1 MSLFE
6 TEETNQF
13 TFEPFAAHD
22 FYTQVNRLL
31 VQQAIHHL
39 LRHRSFHANTVTI
52 VDMACGTGAI
62 SRLIAQEMARH
73 KLLARTCI
81 IGVDPSG
88 EAIRLA
94 KKSMQEEY
102 PEVRTQFFQGDVTDL
117 PHIVQNADAA
127 FFCNAIHLVPDK
139 HDAFRHMA
147 EILVP
152 NGIFACNSAFYEG
165 TYVEG
170 TERFYRLW
178 TRRAVGWL
186 RKEHPEAH
194 LSRQAKATARQ
205 WLTPEEYVT
214 TLQQSGFA
222 EVDITR
228 DDTLMSLDAW
238 RDLGKYWLFIEGA
251 LPGIPLALGAA
262 ALENAVYQ
270 TGQELGLTEIPRTWL
285 QLIATK
291 SSRQVFPTTS

>member
-13 TFEPFAAHD
+13 TFEAFAAHD

-31 VQQAIHHL
+31 VQRAISHL
-39 LRHRSFHANTVTI
+39 ITHRSTTTTPTSDTPLVTI

-62 SRLIAQEMARH
+62 SRLIAEEMSQH
-73 KLLARTCI
+73 QLLSKTCI
-81 IGVDPSG
+81 IGVDPSA
-88 EAIRLA
+88 EAVRLA
-94 KKSMQEEY
+94 EKSMRADY
-102 PEVRTQFFQGDVTDL
+102 PEVQTKFLQGDVSDL
-117 PHIVQNADAA
+117 SRVVQNADAA

-139 HDAFRHMA
+139 KDAFRHVA
-147 EILVP
+147 EILAP
-152 NGIFACNSAFYEG
+152 EGIFACNSAFYHG

-186 RKEHPEAH
+186 KKEHPEVH
-194 LSRQAKATARQ
+194 LSREAKAMAMQ
-205 WLTPEEYVT
+205 WWTPEEYVAA
-214 TLQQSGFA
+214 LQQSGFG
-222 EVDITR
+222 EVDISR
-228 DDTLMSLDAW
+228 NNAIMSLDAW

-251 LPGIPLALGAA
+251 LPGVPLALGAQ

-270 TGQELGLTEIPRTWL
+270 TGQELGLSEVPRTWL
-285 QLIATK
+285 QLISTK
-291 SSRQVFPTTS
+291 NG

>member
-1 MSLFE
+1 MTLFE
-6 TEETNQF
+6 TDETNQF
-13 TFEPFAAHD
+13 TFAPFAAHD
-22 FYTQVNRLL
+22 FYTRVNRLL
-31 VQQAIHHL
+31 VQHAVQHL
-39 LRHRSFHANTVTI
+39 LTRRAARPANTTITI

-62 SRLIAQEMARH
+62 SRLIVEEMARH
-73 KLLARTCI
+73 ELLANTCI
-81 IGVDPSG
+81 IGVDPSA

-94 KKSMQEEY
+94 NQSMQAEY
-102 PEVRTQFFQGDVTDL
+102 PTVQTKFFQGDVTDL
-117 PHIVQNADAA
+117 PRFVQNADIA

-147 EILVP
+147 EILMP
-152 NGIFACNSAFYEG
+152 EGIFACNSAFYEG

-194 LSRQAKATARQ
+194 LSREAKAMARQ
-205 WLTPEEYVT
+205 WLTPEEYVAA
-214 TLQQSGFA
+214 LQESGFA
-222 EVDITR
+222 QVAIER
-228 DDTLMSLDAW
+228 NNALMSLDAW

-251 LPGIPLALGAA
+251 LPGVPLALGAA

-285 QLIATK
+285 QLVATK
-291 SSRQVFPTTS
+291 K

>member
-6 TEETNQF
+6 TDETNQF
-13 TFEPFAAHD
+13 TFEAFAAHD

-31 VQQAIHHL
+31 VQRAIAHL
-39 LRHRSFHANTVTI
+39 VAHSSKVKTTTGSAPLITI

-62 SRLIAQEMARH
+62 SRLIAEEMTQH
-73 KLLARTCI
+73 QLLANTCI
-81 IGVDPSG
+81 VGVDPSA
-88 EAIRLA
+88 EALRLA
-94 KKSMQEEY
+94 SISMQADY
-102 PEVRTQFFQGDVTDL
+102 PEVQTKFLQGDVTDL
-117 PHIVQNADAA
+117 PRVVQNADAA

-139 HDAFRHMA
+139 KDAFQHMA
-147 EILVP
+147 EILAQG
-152 NGIFACNSAFYEG
+152 GIFACNSAFYQG

-186 RKEHPEAH
+186 KKEHPEVH
-194 LSRQAKATARQ
+194 LSREAKATAMQ
-205 WLTPEEYVT
+205 WLTPEEYVAA
-214 TLQQSGFA
+214 LQQSGFG
-222 EVDITR
+222 EVDISR
-228 DDTLMSLDAW
+228 NNADMSLDAW

-251 LPGIPLALGAA
+251 LPGVPLALGAA

-285 QLIATK
+285 QLISTK
-291 SSRQVFPTTS
+291 NS